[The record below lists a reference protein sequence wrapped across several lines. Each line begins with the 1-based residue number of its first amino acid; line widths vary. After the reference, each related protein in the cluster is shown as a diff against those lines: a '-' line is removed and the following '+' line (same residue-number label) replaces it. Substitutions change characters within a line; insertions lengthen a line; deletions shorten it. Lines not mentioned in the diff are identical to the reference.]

1 MVKKVVMYI
10 KPLMI
15 QCEDVKE
22 YLIEQDVNLQVR
34 DIKADPLGRPEISR
48 LLRHFDLKH
57 FLDINSKTY
66 KKNKIEKLMP
76 ERDEIIS
83 MMADDNDLL
92 RVPIIVAGRLMT
104 IGCNR
109 EKISEMLQIRRNGS
123 NSDKEER
130 PRPSRIN
137 RRTRK

>member
-1 MVKKVVMYI
+1 MLKKVVMYI
-10 KPLMI
+10 KPLVI
-15 QCEDVKE
+15 QCEDVKK

-34 DIKADPLGRPEISR
+34 DIQADPLGRPEISR

-57 FLDINSKTY
+57 FLDSDSKTF
-66 KKNKIEKLMP
+66 KKNKIEKSMP
-76 ERDEIIS
+76 ERDEVIS
-83 MMADDNDLL
+83 MIADDNDLL

-130 PRPSRIN
+130 PKPSRIN

>member
-1 MVKKVVMYI
+1 MLKKVVMYI
-10 KPLMI
+10 KPLVI
-15 QCEDVKE
+15 QCEDVKK

-34 DIKADPLGRPEISR
+34 DIQADPLGRPEISR

-57 FLDINSKTY
+57 FLDSDSKTF
-66 KKNKIEKLMP
+66 KKNKIEKSMP
-76 ERDEIIS
+76 ERDEVIS
-83 MMADDNDLL
+83 MIADDNDLL

>member
-1 MVKKVVMYI
+1 MLKKVVMYI

-66 KKNKIEKLMP
+66 KKNKIEKSMP

>member
-34 DIKADPLGRPEISR
+34 DIQADPLGRPEISR

-57 FLDINSKTY
+57 FLDSDSKTY